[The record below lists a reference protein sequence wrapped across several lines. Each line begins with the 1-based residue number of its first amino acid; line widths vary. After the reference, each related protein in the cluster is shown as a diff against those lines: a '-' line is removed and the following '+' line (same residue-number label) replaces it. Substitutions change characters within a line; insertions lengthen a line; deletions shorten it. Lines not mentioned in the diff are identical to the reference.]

1 MEYFRIRS
9 EHLPSRC
16 EICHQADLF
25 DPETGHCLRCAD
37 VLGLIPVWSPP
48 APRRPV
54 FSLFG
59 NSSPLNH
66 FHVRAGVASVV
77 VGGLLMSPIVVSM
90 TRNGLSDSQPV
101 RAPRFTVGKPTLS
114 RAIVNGWRTV
124 GNLSVLDNESP
135 VLEVTGSVVSLE
147 LDEFLAGAISLRT
160 TEGEIRTFHLSRIPE
175 LNEYEREEIRALLE
189 APGARV
195 NAFFQE
201 LPGGMT
207 ALNRLRISGQSSEK
221 ATTDRY
227 FNIAS
232 TS

>member
-1 MEYFRIRS
+1 MDHFRIRN

-25 DPETGHCLRCAD
+25 DPATGQCLRCAD
-37 VLGLIPVWSPP
+37 VLGMIPVWNPP
-48 APRRPV
+48 APVPTRPV

-90 TRNGLSDSQPV
+90 TRSGLNDGQPV
-101 RAPRFTVGKPTLS
+101 RAPRFSVGKPFLS

-124 GNLSVLDNESP
+124 DNLNVRDNELP

-160 TEGEIRTFHLSRIPE
+160 TDGEIRTFHLSRIPE

-189 APGARV
+189 APGALV

-201 LPGGMT
+201 LPGGTT
-207 ALNRLRISGQSSEK
+207 ALNRLRISGQQSVAGSQ
-221 ATTDRY
+221 
-227 FNIAS
+227 
-232 TS
+232 